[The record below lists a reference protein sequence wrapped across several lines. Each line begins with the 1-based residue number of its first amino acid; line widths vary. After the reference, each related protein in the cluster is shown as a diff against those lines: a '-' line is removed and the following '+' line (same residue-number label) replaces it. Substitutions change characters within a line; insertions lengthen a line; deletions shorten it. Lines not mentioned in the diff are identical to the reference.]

1 MFHHHIKEV
10 NYCEKLMA
18 LSMVSTPDMAR
29 VTIDLSSVRLSAT
42 KHMLKYHQPQ

>member
-1 MFHHHIKEV
+1 MFHHHGKEV

-29 VTIDLSSVRLSAT
+29 VTIALSFVCLAAT
-42 KHMLKYHQPQ
+42 EHMLKYQP